1 MIKFFRTIR
10 LRLLT
15 QVPSDKVRA
24 SLRKPNGEGHQRMLK
39 ENRFSRY
46 FLYAIGEIVLVVIGI
61 LIALQVN
68 EWNCRLPPFSGR
80 S

>member
-15 QVPSDKVRA
+15 QAPSDKVR
-24 SLRKPNGEGHQRMLK
+24 ERMLQ

-46 FLYAIGEIVLVVIGI
+46 FLYAIGEIPANGAGCAGGDRDID
-61 LIALQVN
+61 
-68 EWNCRLPPFSGR
+68 R
-80 S
+80 